1 MKSTRIKVS
10 MSQDG
15 SLSKETANTVD
26 FQFPVIPRKL
36 LKSMGFEKVDDTT
49 YVGIMSVFLNL
60 ADKNQEIEVELGVE
74 ASDTRKKV
82 MDFFRR
88 SFRKDA
94 GTASAAKE
102 KPKSAAKASKT
113 AKSAKPSKTSK
124 TSKTATKSATKTA
137 SAKTTSSAKT
147 ASAKSSSAK
156 SATAKTA
163 KTRASKPAAGKKAG

>member
-10 MSQDG
+10 MGQDG

-49 YVGIMSVFLNL
+49 YVGVMSVFLNL
-60 ADKNQEIEVELGVE
+60 AEKEQEIEVELGVE

-94 GTASAAKE
+94 GAASAARE
-102 KPKSAAKASKT
+102 KPKPAAKTSKAAKT
-113 AKSAKPSKTSK
+113 AKSAKPSKAAKPASTK
-124 TSKTATKSATKTA
+124 TSAAKTA
-137 SAKTTSSAKT
+137 SAKTAKT
-147 ASAKSSSAK
+147 K
-156 SATAKTA
+156 
-163 KTRASKPAAGKKAG
+163 ASKTSAGKKAG

>member
-36 LKSMGFEKVDDTT
+36 LRSMGFEKVDDTT

-60 ADKNQEIEVELGVE
+60 AEKDQEIEVELGVE

-82 MDFFRR
+82 MDFFRK
-88 SFRKDA
+88 SFQKSEGA
-94 GTASAAKE
+94 ASSEAKG
-102 KPKSAAKASKT
+102 KSRPAAKASKT
-113 AKSAKPSKTSK
+113 AKPAETKKPPAKKPPAK
-124 TSKTATKSATKTA
+124 KTAAPKTTKT
-137 SAKTTSSAKT
+137 K
-147 ASAKSSSAK
+147 
-156 SATAKTA
+156 
-163 KTRASKPAAGKKAG
+163 ASKPAAGKKAG

>member
-10 MSQDG
+10 MGQDG

-49 YVGIMSVFLNL
+49 YVGVMSVFLNL
-60 ADKNQEIEVELGVE
+60 AEKNQEIEVELGVE

-94 GTASAAKE
+94 GAASAARE
-102 KPKSAAKASKT
+102 KPKPATKSSKT
-113 AKSAKPSKTSK
+113 AKSSKPSKTSK
-124 TSKTATKSATKTA
+124 TAKPAATKTASTRTSAAKTA
-137 SAKTTSSAKT
+137 SAKTAKT
-147 ASAKSSSAK
+147 K
-156 SATAKTA
+156 
-163 KTRASKPAAGKKAG
+163 ASKTAAGKKAG

>member
-10 MSQDG
+10 MGQDG

-49 YVGIMSVFLNL
+49 YVGVMSVFLNL
-60 ADKNQEIEVELGVE
+60 AEKDQEIEVELGVE

-94 GTASAAKE
+94 AAASAARE
-102 KPKSAAKASKT
+102 KPKPAAKTLKASKT
-113 AKSAKPSKTSK
+113 AKSAKPSKTAKPASTK
-124 TSKTATKSATKTA
+124 TSAAKTA
-137 SAKTTSSAKT
+137 SAKTAKT
-147 ASAKSSSAK
+147 K
-156 SATAKTA
+156 
-163 KTRASKPAAGKKAG
+163 ASKTSAGKKAG

>member
-15 SLSKETANTVD
+15 SLSKETVNTVD

-60 ADKNQEIEVELGVE
+60 AEKDQEIEVELGIE

-82 MDFFRR
+82 MDFFKK
-88 SFRKDA
+88 SFRKNP
-94 GTASAAKE
+94 GVAARE
-102 KPKSAAKASKT
+102 KSRPVAKAPKPSKV
-113 AKSAKPSKTSK
+113 AKPSKTTKTAATKTSASKTSAAKTAASK
-124 TSKTATKSATKTA
+124 TSKTKSAASKTA
-137 SAKTTSSAKT
+137 
-147 ASAKSSSAK
+147 
-156 SATAKTA
+156 
-163 KTRASKPAAGKKAG
+163 KPAAGKKTG

>member
-26 FQFPVIPRKL
+26 FQVPVIPRKL

-94 GTASAAKE
+94 GAASSAKE
-102 KPKSAAKASKT
+102 KPKSAAKTSKT

-124 TSKTATKSATKTA
+124 TSKSATKPATA
-137 SAKTTSSAKT
+137 KASSAKSTTAKASSAKASSAKT
-147 ASAKSSSAK
+147 ASAK
-156 SATAKTA
+156 TAKT
-163 KTRASKPAAGKKAG
+163 KASKTASGKKAG

>member
-36 LKSMGFEKVDDTT
+36 LRSMGFEKVDDTT

-60 ADKNQEIEVELGVE
+60 AEKDQEIEVELGVE

-82 MDFFRR
+82 MDFFRK
-88 SFRKDA
+88 SFQKSEGA
-94 GTASAAKE
+94 ASSEAKG
-102 KPKSAAKASKT
+102 KSRPAAKASKT
-113 AKSAKPSKTSK
+113 AKPSETKKPPAKKPSAKKP
-124 TSKTATKSATKTA
+124 AAP
-137 SAKTTSSAKT
+137 
-147 ASAKSSSAK
+147 
-156 SATAKTA
+156 KTA
-163 KTRASKPAAGKKAG
+163 KTKASKPAAGKKAG

>member
-10 MSQDG
+10 MGQDG

-49 YVGIMSVFLNL
+49 YVGVMSVFLNL
-60 ADKNQEIEVELGVE
+60 AEKNQEIEVELGVE

-94 GTASAAKE
+94 GAASAARE
-102 KPKSAAKASKT
+102 KPKPAAKTSKT
-113 AKSAKPSKTSK
+113 AKSSKPSKTAK
-124 TSKTATKSATKTA
+124 PAATKTASTRTSAAKTA
-137 SAKTTSSAKT
+137 SAKTAKT
-147 ASAKSSSAK
+147 K
-156 SATAKTA
+156 
-163 KTRASKPAAGKKAG
+163 ASKTAAGKKAG

>member
-15 SLSKETANTVD
+15 SLSKETVNTVD

-60 ADKNQEIEVELGVE
+60 AEKDQEIEVELGIE

-82 MDFFRR
+82 MDFFKK
-88 SFRKDA
+88 SFRKNP
-94 GTASAAKE
+94 GTAARE
-102 KPKSAAKASKT
+102 KSGTAAKAPKPSK
-113 AKSAKPSKTSK
+113 AAKPSKTTKPAATKTSASKTSAAKPAATKTAASK
-124 TSKTATKSATKTA
+124 TSKTRSAASKTA
-137 SAKTTSSAKT
+137 
-147 ASAKSSSAK
+147 
-156 SATAKTA
+156 
-163 KTRASKPAAGKKAG
+163 KPAAGKKTG

>member
-15 SLSKETANTVD
+15 SLSKETVNTVD

-60 ADKNQEIEVELGVE
+60 AEKDQEIEVELGVE

-82 MDFFRR
+82 MDFFKK
-88 SFRKDA
+88 SFRKNSGA
-94 GTASAAKE
+94 VAQEAKK
-102 KPKSAAKASKT
+102 KPAPAAKASKPS
-113 AKSAKPSKTSK
+113 KPAKPSKTTKTAASK
-124 TSKTATKSATKTA
+124 TSAAKTSAAKTSAKKTAAPKTSKPRSAASKTA
-137 SAKTTSSAKT
+137 
-147 ASAKSSSAK
+147 
-156 SATAKTA
+156 
-163 KTRASKPAAGKKAG
+163 KPAAGKKTG

>member
-10 MSQDG
+10 MGQDG

-49 YVGIMSVFLNL
+49 YVGVMSVFLNL
-60 ADKNQEIEVELGVE
+60 AEKDQEIEVELGVE

-94 GTASAAKE
+94 GAASAARE
-102 KPKSAAKASKT
+102 KPKPAAKTSKAAKT
-113 AKSAKPSKTSK
+113 AKSAKPSKAAKPVSTK
-124 TSKTATKSATKTA
+124 TSAAKTA
-137 SAKTTSSAKT
+137 SAKTAKT
-147 ASAKSSSAK
+147 K
-156 SATAKTA
+156 
-163 KTRASKPAAGKKAG
+163 ASKTSAGKKAG

>member
-10 MSQDG
+10 MGQDG

-49 YVGIMSVFLNL
+49 YVGVMSVFLNL
-60 ADKNQEIEVELGVE
+60 AEKDQEIEVELGVE

-94 GTASAAKE
+94 GAASAARE
-102 KPKSAAKASKT
+102 KPKPAAKTSKTAKT
-113 AKSAKPSKTSK
+113 AKSAKPSKAAKPASTK
-124 TSKTATKSATKTA
+124 TSAAKTA
-137 SAKTTSSAKT
+137 SAKTAKT
-147 ASAKSSSAK
+147 K
-156 SATAKTA
+156 
-163 KTRASKPAAGKKAG
+163 ASKTSAGKKAG

>member
-10 MSQDG
+10 MGQDG

-49 YVGIMSVFLNL
+49 YVGVMSVFLNL
-60 ADKNQEIEVELGVE
+60 AEKNQEIEVELGVE

-94 GTASAAKE
+94 GAASAARE
-102 KPKSAAKASKT
+102 KPKPAAKASKT
-113 AKSAKPSKTSK
+113 AKSSKS
-124 TSKTATKSATKTA
+124 SKTAKPAATKTA
-137 SAKTTSSAKT
+137 SAKTAKT
-147 ASAKSSSAK
+147 K
-156 SATAKTA
+156 
-163 KTRASKPAAGKKAG
+163 ASKTAAGKKAG